1 MNKREKE
8 VLQAQLDSEK
18 AVLKELEKQYRSALD
33 DINTKIMILQSDE
46 LTQSKIYR
54 LEYQRALKGQV
65 EAILE
70 KLHGDE
76 YSTIQQYLHDSYTD
90 SFIGTMYDMHGQ
102 GVPLIMPI
110 DQAAAVKAI
119 QTDSKISEGLYNA
132 LGIDTKDLKKNISA
146 EITRG
151 IAGGMSNNEIARN
164 IHNAT
169 RAPLSRAKTIARTEN
184 HRITQAST
192 YNAQRGAKAKGA
204 NVVKQ
209 WDSTMDGN
217 TRSTHR
223 HLDGQIREID
233 EPFEMDGKKAMFPGD
248 FGDPAEDCNCR
259 CVSLQRARWALDEGE
274 LKTLQERAAYFGLDK
289 TETFEDFKNKYLK
302 AAEESVKIESQKF
315 TPAKSI
321 KEAEAFARDKLGIE
335 CSYKGVDLACANDMN
350 AAFQRGLDYCPDIKG
365 RLNFVGSGQERN
377 RLFKKEMVDYYLV
390 DLKNRYPGQT
400 DEWYSRYAKSFAN
413 KTVGR
418 IDGRTY
424 AFASRSTGKSAAD
437 SIVSKYSGIVV
448 NNKWGEN
455 AESFIKALES
465 DVKAGWHPAGCET
478 IASVFDHEIAHQID
492 YAAGLRTNRELTALW
507 ASLTKENI
515 EVGLSKYGATNI
527 NEFIA
532 EGYAEYV
539 NSENPREIARK
550 IGAIIE
556 GAVKKS

>member
-8 VLQAQLDSEK
+8 VFQSQLDSEK

-54 LEYQRALKGQV
+54 LEYQKALKGQV

-132 LGIDTKDLKKNISA
+132 LGIDTKNLKKSISA

-164 IHNAT
+164 IYNAT
-169 RAPLSRAKTIARTEN
+169 GAPLSRAKTIARTES

-204 NVVKQ
+204 HVVKQ

-217 TRSTHR
+217 TRPTHR

-259 CVSLQRARWALDEGE
+259 CVSLQRARWALDESE
-274 LKTLQERAAYFGLDK
+274 LKTLQERAEFFGLDK
-289 TETFEDFKNKYLK
+289 TKDFEDFKKKYIKTTEAL
-302 AAEESVKIESQKF
+302 EKI
-315 TPAKSI
+315 TKSGKMDI
-321 KEAEAFARDKLGIE
+321 GLQYFA
-335 CSYKGVDLACANDMN
+335 
-350 AAFQRGLDYCPDIKG
+350 
-365 RLNFVGSGQERN
+365 
-377 RLFKKEMVDYYLV
+377 
-390 DLKNRYPGQT
+390 
-400 DEWYSRYAKSFAN
+400 
-413 KTVGR
+413 
-418 IDGRTY
+418 
-424 AFASRSTGKSAAD
+424 STGKQFGHKVGKHASDFGLNPSSAED
-437 SIVSKYSGIVV
+437 RVKFLDIINDIVDNATEIRIGEWRMQEGECIFYIKGNDVVVHNSKDEFVTILKGGIS
-448 NNKWGEN
+448 NER
-455 AESFIKALES
+455 IK
-465 DVKAGWHPAGCET
+465 
-478 IASVFDHEIAHQID
+478 
-492 YAAGLRTNRELTALW
+492 N
-507 ASLTKENI
+507 
-515 EVGLSKYGATNI
+515 
-527 NEFIA
+527 
-532 EGYAEYV
+532 
-539 NSENPREIARK
+539 ARK
-550 IGAIIE
+550 R
-556 GAVKKS
+556 

>member
-8 VLQAQLDSEK
+8 VIQAQLDSEK

-54 LEYQRALKGQV
+54 LEYQKALKGQV

-90 SFIGTMYDMHGQ
+90 SFVGTMYDIHGQ

-110 DQAAAVKAI
+110 DHAAAVKAI

-151 IAGGMSNNEIARN
+151 IAGGMSNNEIAMN

-169 RAPLSRAKTIARTEN
+169 RAPLSRAKTIARTES

-217 TRSTHR
+217 TRPTHR

-274 LKTLQERAAYFGLDK
+274 LKTLQERAEFFGLDK
-289 TETFEDFKNKYLK
+289 TKDFEDFKKKYLK
-302 AAEESVKIESQKF
+302 AAENESQFGVPYGEDAINVDFDYINSKEYEAKFSKLTGSNEANESVLALSKKVLKHCDGTEHEDMYLMTMSGDVIASV
-315 TPAKSI
+315 TDSVS
-321 KEAEAFARDKLGIE
+321 KLGINYSE
-335 CSYKGVDLACANDMN
+335 DFKSTLADI
-350 AAFQRGLDYCPDIKG
+350 AA
-365 RLNFVGSGQERN
+365 
-377 RLFKKEMVDYYLV
+377 
-390 DLKNRYPGQT
+390 KNTPVIALHNHPHGTPPSADDFR
-400 DEWYSRYAKSFAN
+400 K
-413 KTVGR
+413 
-418 IDGRTY
+418 
-424 AFASRSTGKSAAD
+424 AFEN
-437 SIVSKYSGIVV
+437 KYSVGVAV
-448 NNKWGEN
+448 GHNGQVYVYSNTDVEL
-455 AESFIKALES
+455 SLEMA
-465 DVKAGWHPAGCET
+465 DQIADEIGFLYKMGWDIDRASKMVYDEYGLVYT
-478 IASVFDHEIAHQID
+478 I
-492 YAAGLRTNRELTALW
+492 L
-507 ASLTKENI
+507 
-515 EVGLSKYGATNI
+515 
-527 NEFIA
+527 
-532 EGYAEYV
+532 
-539 NSENPREIARK
+539 
-550 IGAIIE
+550 
-556 GAVKKS
+556 